1 MSLRQSLQTHPATR
15 KIAHFASHYKL
26 PTALTM
32 AIIASLVLVCVGLAM
47 YYYGG
52 FFRYDLSRP
61 GYEKEQ
67 TELAKPT
74 PQITYD
80 TTSPVTTKTVDEF
93 LTEFDA
99 RQKDLK
105 AYGDYRDQVLND
117 ENLQIGGVQ
126 GSQTQ

>member
-1 MSLRQSLQTHPATR
+1 MSLRNHPAIS
-15 KIAHFASHYKL
+15 KLINIAGRYKL
-26 PTALTM
+26 TTALTM
-32 AIIASLVLVCVGLAM
+32 AIAASLVLVGAGLAM

-67 TELAKPT
+67 TELAKPE

-80 TTSPVTTKTVDEF
+80 TTSPVTTKTVNDF
-93 LTEFDA
+93 LTEFDS

-105 AYGDYRDQVLND
+105 AYGDYRDPSLSD
-117 ENLQIGGVQ
+117 ETLQIGGVQ
-126 GSQTQ
+126 GAQTQ

>member
-1 MSLRQSLQTHPATR
+1 MSIRHHPAAR
-15 KIAHFASHYKL
+15 KVAYFANRYKL
-26 PTALTM
+26 TTALTI
-32 AIIASLVLVCVGLAM
+32 AVAASLVLVGVGLGL

-67 TELAKPT
+67 TELAKPE

-80 TTSPVTTKTVDEF
+80 TTSPVTTKTVDDF
-93 LTEFDA
+93 LVEFDA

-105 AYGDYRDQVLND
+105 AYGDYRDASLND
-117 ENLQIGGVQ
+117 EILQINDTQ
-126 GSQTQ
+126 GSATQ

>member
-1 MSLRQSLQTHPATR
+1 MSLQHRIRNHPATR
-15 KIAHFASHYKL
+15 KVVGFASRYKL
-26 PTALTM
+26 TTALTM
-32 AIIASLVLVCVGLAM
+32 AILASLVLVGVGLGM

-67 TELAKPT
+67 AELAKPE

-80 TTSPVTTKTVDEF
+80 TTSPVTTKTVDDF
-93 LTEFDA
+93 LAEFDA

-105 AYGDYRDQVLND
+105 AYGDYRDPSLTD
-117 ENLQIGGVQ
+117 ETLQLGGAQ